1 MADRNLNREGVGLGL
16 NISRNIARAL
26 GGEIT
31 VKSQIGVGST
41 FSLVLPYNT
50 DDPIIHQEEVRVIFN
65 LESGSN

>member
-31 VKSQIGVGST
+31 VKSEIGVGST
-41 FSLVLPYNT
+41 FTLVLPYVT
-50 DDPIIHQEEVRVIFN
+50 EQIIYEEEIRIH
-65 LESGSN
+65 LSHESPSN